1 MPLHSPDSY
10 HTSPTSD
17 HYAEF
22 IRASVVPRDSSHSAG
37 DLARSRALLD
47 ADPSLAQRDIH
58 VAAILGDD
66 EGVRGWLERD
76 AALATAHG
84 GPYAWD
90 ALTHLCFSRYLRLDR
105 GRSEGFV
112 RAATLL
118 LDAGASAN
126 AGFWEAE
133 HQPHPEWESVLYG
146 AAGVAHH
153 AALTKLLLD
162 RGADPND
169 EEVPYHAP
177 EGWDNDAMRH
187 LLESGRLTA
196 DSLTMMLLRKADWH
210 DLEGI
215 RLVLDRGGDANRA
228 GRWGKTPLDHALRSD
243 NALEI
248 IELLLDRG
256 ADPRVESQGVSA
268 VAKAARHGRGD
279 VLALFEARG
288 VSVQLSG
295 IDGFLAAC
303 ARDDGAQARH
313 ILETEAA
320 VRDDVLAHGGP
331 LLAAFTRVGNAEG
344 VRHLLD
350 AGIAVDAPYVEGEGY
365 FDIAPDS
372 TALHVAAWLG
382 RPRVVRLLLERGAD
396 VHRQDGR
403 GRTALAL
410 AVRACVDSYWTERRT
425 PECVQLLLDAGGRT
439 EGILLPSGY
448 DAVDAL
454 LAARGA

>member
-1 MPLHSPDSY
+1 MPQPTPDSFGSIDPMDT
-10 HTSPTSD
+10 H
-17 HYAEF
+17 AAF
-22 IRASVVPRDSSHSAG
+22 IRASVVPRNSSHSAG
-37 DLARSRALLD
+37 DLVRSRALLEREP
-47 ADPSLAQRDIH
+47 ALARRDIH
-58 VAAILGDD
+58 VAAILAD
-66 EGVRGWLERD
+66 EEGLREWLTRD
-76 AALATAHG
+76 PALATSRG

-90 ALTHLCFSRYLRLDR
+90 PLTHLCFSRYLRLDR
-105 GRSEGFV
+105 SRGEAFV
-112 RAATLL
+112 RTATLL

-126 AGFWEAE
+126 TGFWEAE

-177 EGWDNDAMRH
+177 EGWDNEAMRH
-187 LLESGRLTA
+187 LLACGRLSA
-196 DSLTMMLLRKADWH
+196 DALTMMLLRKADWH

-215 RLVLDRGGDANRA
+215 RLVLDHGGDANRT

-243 NALEI
+243 NDLEI
-248 IELLLDRG
+248 IELLVDRG
-256 ADPRVESQGVSA
+256 ADPARESLGVSA

-279 VLALFEARG
+279 VLALFERRG

-295 IDGFLAAC
+295 IDRFLAAC
-303 ARDDGAQARH
+303 ARDDGASARR
-313 ILETEAA
+313 ILDEDPS
-320 VRDDVLAHGGP
+320 VREPLLAHGGP
-331 LLAAFTRVGNAEG
+331 LLAAFARVGNAEG
-344 VRHLLD
+344 VGHLLD
-350 AGIAVDAPYVEGEGY
+350 AGIAVDEPYVEGEGY